1 MAMRGHDHGFR
12 QAGDQIVHAMTN
24 TAVTM
29 WDVGEMIFGA
39 GIPSHV
45 SFDTEGVI
53 CFDTPFGRIC
63 VNLKIAD
70 LRANEAEAKRLTLQ
84 ECLNEVLNRP
94 RLKGI
99 CFTVCTPIGCF
110 QVCP

>member
-1 MAMRGHDHGFR
+1 MAMRHDHGFR
-12 QAGDQIVHAMTN
+12 DAGEQFVHPLAN
-24 TAVTM
+24 TGVTM
-29 WDVGEMIFGA
+29 GDVGEMVFGPN
-39 GIPSHV
+39 IPV
-45 SFDTEGVI
+45 NKPFDTEGVI

-63 VNLKIAD
+63 LNLKAAD
-70 LRANEAEAKRLTLQ
+70 LKAHEADAKAMTLQ
-84 ECLNEVLNRP
+84 GALNEVLNRP

>member
-12 QAGDQIVHAMTN
+12 DAGEPTVHQLAN
-24 TAVTM
+24 TGVTM
-29 WDVGEMIFGA
+29 WDVGEMVFGK
-39 GIPSHV
+39 GIPSNAP
-45 SFDTEGVI
+45 FQTESVI

-63 VNLKIAD
+63 LNLKVAD
-70 LRANEAEAKRLTLQ
+70 LRANEADAKKMTLQ
-84 ECLNEVLNRP
+84 DALGEVLNRP